1 MISTVHHYFENFLQ
15 GALRIVGVEHLHEGG
30 SCLMTDE
37 LFLSCVLVIEA
48 GAPAQQPT
56 QIDVDISRVVFPDL
70 TKLKLCQFP
79 SQRITWITRLVTF
92 TQHLLFLLFSQ
103 RINLCF

>member
-1 MISTVHHYFENFLQ
+1 
-15 GALRIVGVEHLHEGG
+15 
-30 SCLMTDE
+30 MTDE
-37 LFLSCVLVIEA
+37 FFLSGLLVIEA

-56 QIDVDISRVVFPDL
+56 QIDVDIRRVVFPHL
-70 TKLKLCQFP
+70 TKLKLRQFP
-79 SQRITWITRLVTF
+79 SQRITRITWLVTF